1 MFDSHTHTEFS
12 KDCTTS
18 ARALCEAAQK
28 RGLDG
33 VCFTDHCSLLTCIS
47 DNAYRTVFNS
57 VAEARR
63 MDSAFENFTVAG
75 GGEFS
80 GILQKRDYFE
90 RILSSVPLDCVL
102 VSVHHIF
109 DGCMPVGL
117 SHMDFSR
124 LSFTRTE
131 ETVHTYFKDLHDT
144 LSFADFDVCA
154 HLTLP
159 FRYING
165 VYNKSLPV
173 NLFQKDI
180 CGILALLIER
190 KKALELNCSEL
201 DRQLFDFMPCESV
214 LGMYRDMG
222 GTLITLGSDAHTAD
236 AVGKG
241 FSRAARLLKG
251 LGFEYTVYYRNRSPV
266 KILL

>member
-12 KDCTTS
+12 KDCSTS
-18 ARALCEAAQK
+18 ARALCNAAQK

-47 DNAYRTVFNS
+47 DNAYRTVLNS

-63 MDSAFENFTVAG
+63 LDLDFENFKVTG

-117 SHMDFSR
+117 SHIDFGH
-124 LSFTRTE
+124 LSETRIE
-131 ETVHTYFKDLHDT
+131 ETVHTYFKDLLGT

-165 VYNKSLPV
+165 VYNRCLPV
-173 NLFQKDI
+173 DLFQKDI

-214 LGMYRDMG
+214 LAMYRDMG
-222 GTLITLGSDAHTAD
+222 GTLVTLGSDAHTAD
-236 AVGKG
+236 AVGNG
-241 FSRAARLLKG
+241 FSRAARLLKR
-251 LGFEYTVYYRNRSPV
+251 LGFDCAVYYINRSPV
-266 KILL
+266 KFLL